1 MRREEGGDGI
11 ELGLHRR
18 GAGAAGGN
26 AAGDAG
32 LERDLGVKIVFEDV
46 GIGLIGLERQLLKDG
61 VVRDAV
67 RHQLAGN
74 FVRAAEGDALFR
86 QIIGQIRGVDEAL
99 LGGQQHVFGFS
110 LHGREHRGHDL
121 QAELRRVDAVEHG
134 LLILLHVLVVGE
146 GQALERG
153 EQGDEIAMTTTL
165 LDALGCSYD
174 VGQTVT
180 LKVAANDYDPL
191 AGSGA
196 VMEKAYTLCG
206 VLPAYDVYW
215 NLNGNLTVSGIVTE
229 PLALDGQKFQT
240 FYYLNAAAPVT
251 ASTDP
256 ALVANEYAYPQEDTV
271 SFSLRFLLVAAIL
284 VSFFA
289 VAQYF
294 LIVLHKR
301 VHTINTFLT
310 LGAKNRDLR
319 LMCLWEAL
327 FAGIAAVAAGFAL
340 GCGAAAIGLGLQKH
354 LSFLVIPA
362 ASLAPLAVL
371 FLLSVL
377 LGALLP
383 AVLVRPQTTKPK
395 EKPAKKFRL
404 AQLPLAP
411 QIGVGCAVLLIAVS
425 CLYVGWRVMLPYDL
439 DAPYAC
445 MSIKM
450 NGTSGMPFSLKDDL
464 AALPGVE
471 EVSAAIDL
479 TDIYT
484 VTSDKIQSSQ
494 MLADIWVK
502 DNGDIPSLIMQN
514 ASKGTLNTTVCALPD
529 DELRRIAADAG
540 VSDEEIETLL
550 AGDSVLTLWRDCYYA
565 PAADEYYQGFQPDGS
580 TLVEPVFAAGDKLS
594 IQYRRYTGQDE
605 AGNEV
610 YRTYTAQ
617 LPIAGVVKSASNYTL
632 LTTDRLLFSGTIFV
646 STALYH
652 KMFESAGSFFM
663 EKEGYSSLN
672 VKLSADSNF
681 SLRRSIS
688 SVATRRN
695 GILRA
700 DNYDL
705 ISQSYTEGTQSAFLV
720 GILAVFGVLLG
731 CALLVV
737 LNLSAYEIQQ
747 QRLSLLLTL
756 GVSPKKLV
764 LSYAK
769 LLLPVIVGTTLLVN
783 IVVYAAVSRIVPIQS
798 ILDLIRI
805 HTSGRVFEFHKPVGS
820 QIMVSILLM
829 VFWLSAALL
838 PIFSFIRKKA
848 SKGDIL

>member
-1 MRREEGGDGI
+1 MKGKENPALILAFHGM
-11 ELGLHRR
+11 LGR
-18 GAGAAGGN
+18 
-26 AAGDAG
+26 
-32 LERDLGVKIVFEDV
+32 KK
-46 GIGLIGLERQLLKDG
+46 QT
-61 VVRDAV
+61 
-67 RHQLAGN
+67 
-74 FVRAAEGDALFR
+74 
-86 QIIGQIRGVDEAL
+86 
-99 LGGQQHVFGFS
+99 S
-110 LHGREHRGHDL
+110 L
-121 QAELRRVDAVEHG
+121 
-134 LLILLHVLVVGE
+134 LLILLTMVFSFLTAATIYSGSSA
-146 GQALERG
+146 QALQDTRCELYG
-153 EQGDEIAMTTTL
+153 EWQYLRLSDTDTDAAQVRDNLPASAKASTAIQNGIVLGADNGLAGGIGTVDSAFAQLGRIVPISGNFPAQPDEIAMTTTL

-174 VGQTVT
+174 LGQTVT

-215 NLNGNLTVSGIVTE
+215 NLNGNLTVSSIVTE

-271 SFSLRFLLVAAIL
+271 SSSLRFLLVAAIL

-327 FAGIAAVAAGFAL
+327 FAGLAAVAAGFAL
-340 GCGAAAIGLGLQKH
+340 GCGAAAVGLGLQKH
-354 LSFLVIPA
+354 LSFLVVPA
-362 ASLAPLAVL
+362 ASLVPLAVL

-383 AVLVRPQTTKPK
+383 AVLVRPQITKPK
-395 EKPAKKFRL
+395 EKPAKKFHL

-411 QIGVGCAVLLIAVS
+411 QVGVGCAVLLIAVS
-425 CLYVGWRVMLPYDL
+425 CLYVGWRVMLPYNL

-445 MSIKM
+445 LSIKM
-450 NGTSGMPFSLKDDL
+450 NGTSGMPFSLKEDL

-471 EVSAAIDL
+471 DVSAAINL
-479 TDIYT
+479 TDIYSI
-484 VTSDKIQSSQ
+484 TSDKIRSSQ
-494 MLADIWVK
+494 MLSEIRVK
-502 DNGDIPSLIMQN
+502 DNGFYTGVPNLMHN
-514 ASKGTLNTTVCALPD
+514 ASNGTLNTFVCALPD
-529 DELRRIAADAG
+529 DELEHIAEDAG
-540 VSDEEIETLL
+540 VPENSMDALL
-550 AGDSVLTLWRDCYYA
+550 AGDSVLLRWGDCYYD

-580 TLVEPVFAAGDKLS
+580 TPVEPVFSAGDKLS
-594 IQYRRYTGQDE
+594 IQYQRYTGLDE
-605 AGNEV
+605 AGNDV
-610 YRTYTAQ
+610 YQTYAAE
-617 LPIAGVVKSASNYTL
+617 LPIAGIVKSTADYTL
-632 LTTDRLLFSGTIFV
+632 LTTDRIFYNGTVFV

-652 KMFESAGSFFM
+652 KMFEGAGSYHM

-672 VKLSADSNF
+672 VKLAAGNNF
-681 SLRRSIS
+681 SLRRSIAS
-688 SVATRRN
+688 IATRRN
-695 GILRA
+695 GILSA

-705 ISQSYTEGTQSAFLV
+705 LSQSYTEGTQSAFLV
-720 GILAVFGVLLG
+720 GILAVLGVLLG

-737 LNLSAYEIQQ
+737 LNLSAYEVQQ

-764 LSYAK
+764 CFYAK
-769 LLLPVIVGTTLLVN
+769 RVIPVIVGTTLIVN
-783 IVVYAAVSRIVPIQS
+783 ILVSVAVSHIVPIQS

-805 HTSGRVFEFHKPVGS
+805 HTDGRVFEFHRPVGS
-820 QIMVSILLM
+820 QILVSILLM
-829 VFWLSAALL
+829 GFWLGAALL
-838 PIFSFIRKKA
+838 PVFSFIRKKA

>member
-1 MRREEGGDGI
+1 MKVKENPSLILAFHGM
-11 ELGLHRR
+11 LGR
-18 GAGAAGGN
+18 
-26 AAGDAG
+26 
-32 LERDLGVKIVFEDV
+32 KK
-46 GIGLIGLERQLLKDG
+46 QT
-61 VVRDAV
+61 
-67 RHQLAGN
+67 
-74 FVRAAEGDALFR
+74 
-86 QIIGQIRGVDEAL
+86 
-99 LGGQQHVFGFS
+99 S
-110 LHGREHRGHDL
+110 L
-121 QAELRRVDAVEHG
+121 
-134 LLILLHVLVVGE
+134 LLILLTMVFSFLTAATIYSNSSA
-146 GQALERG
+146 QALQDTRCELYG
-153 EQGDEIAMTTTL
+153 EWQYLRLSDTDTDAAQVRENLPASAKASTTIQNGIVLGADDGVAGGIGTVDDTFAQLGRIVPISGNFPTQSDEIAMTTTL

-191 AGSGA
+191 TGSGA

-215 NLNGNLTVSGIVTE
+215 NPNGNLTVSGIVAE

-383 AVLVRPQTTKPK
+383 AVLVRPQTAKPK

-445 MSIKM
+445 LSIKM
-450 NGTSGMPFSLKDDL
+450 NGRTSGMPFSLKGDL

-479 TDIYT
+479 TDTYT

-502 DNGDIPSLIMQN
+502 DNGDIPSVLMHN

-550 AGDSVLTLWRDCYYA
+550 AGDSVLPLWRDCYYD

-594 IQYRRYTGQDE
+594 IQHQRYTGQDE
-605 AGNEV
+605 AGNDV

-617 LPIAGVVKSASNYTL
+617 LPIAGVVKSANNYTL
-632 LTTDRLLFSGTIFV
+632 LTTDRLIFSGTIFV

-672 VKLSADSNF
+672 VKLSAGSNF

-688 SVATRRN
+688 SIATRRN

-720 GILAVFGVLLG
+720 GILAVFGILLG

-737 LNLSAYEIQQ
+737 LNLSAYEVQQ

>member
-1 MRREEGGDGI
+1 MKVKENPSLILAFHGM
-11 ELGLHRR
+11 LGR
-18 GAGAAGGN
+18 
-26 AAGDAG
+26 
-32 LERDLGVKIVFEDV
+32 KK
-46 GIGLIGLERQLLKDG
+46 QT
-61 VVRDAV
+61 
-67 RHQLAGN
+67 
-74 FVRAAEGDALFR
+74 
-86 QIIGQIRGVDEAL
+86 
-99 LGGQQHVFGFS
+99 S
-110 LHGREHRGHDL
+110 L
-121 QAELRRVDAVEHG
+121 
-134 LLILLHVLVVGE
+134 LLILLTMVFSFLTAATIYSGSSA
-146 GQALERG
+146 QALQDTRCELYG
-153 EQGDEIAMTTTL
+153 EWQYLRLSDTDTDAAQVRENLPASAKVSTAIQDGIVLGADNGLAGGIGTVDSAFAQLGRIVPISGNFPAQPDEIAMTTTL

-174 VGQTVT
+174 LGQTIT
-180 LKVAANDYDPL
+180 LKVADNDYDPL
-191 AGSGA
+191 SGSGKI
-196 VMEKAYTLCG
+196 VEQTYTLCG

-215 NLNGNLTVSGIVTE
+215 NLGSNLTVSAVVAE
-229 PLALDGQKFQT
+229 PLALAGQKFQT
-240 FYYLNAAAPVT
+240 FYDLNADTVGT
-251 ASTDP
+251 ASDDP
-256 ALVANEYAYPQEDTV
+256 DFIANEYAYPQEDTV
-271 SFSLRFLLVAAIL
+271 SSSLTFLLMIAIL

-294 LIVLHKR
+294 VIVLHKR
-301 VHTINTFLT
+301 VQTLHTFQI
-310 LGAKNRDLR
+310 LGARKQDLHR
-319 LMCLWEAL
+319 MCLWEAL
-327 FAGIAAVAAGFAL
+327 FAGLAAVFLGFAL
-340 GCGAAAIGLGLQKH
+340 GCGAAAIGLGLQKQ
-354 LSFLVIPA
+354 LSFFAVPF
-362 ASLAPLAVL
+362 ASLILLAVL
-371 FLLSVL
+371 FLVAVL
-377 LGALLP
+377 LGAFLP
-383 AVLVRPQTTKPK
+383 AVLTRPKAAQKK
-395 EKPAKKFRL
+395 ESKAKKFRL

-411 QIGVGCAVLLIAVS
+411 QVGVGCAVLLIAVS

-445 MSIKM
+445 LSIKM
-450 NGTSGMPFSLKDDL
+450 NGTSGMPFSLKEDL

-479 TDIYT
+479 TDTYT
-484 VTSDKIQSSQ
+484 VTSDKIQSSH

-502 DNGDIPSLIMQN
+502 DNGFFTDIPSLLRN
-514 ASKGTLNTTVCALPD
+514 AEKGTLNTTVCALPE

-550 AGDSVLTLWRDCYYA
+550 SGDSVLTLWGDCYYD
-565 PAADEYYQGFQPDGS
+565 PAADEYYQNTQTEGS
-580 TLVEPVFAAGDKLS
+580 IPVEPVFAAGDKLS

-617 LPIAGVVKSASNYTL
+617 LPIVGVVKSANNYTL
-632 LTTDRLLFSGTIFV
+632 LTTDRLISSGTIFV

-652 KMFESAGSFFM
+652 KMFESAGSYFM

-672 VKLSADSNF
+672 VKLSAGSNF

-688 SVATRRN
+688 SIATRRN

-737 LNLSAYEIQQ
+737 LNLSAYEVQQ

-783 IVVYAAVSRIVPIQS
+783 IVVYAAVSCIVPIQS

-805 HTSGRVFEFHKPVGS
+805 HTNGRVYAFHKPVGS

>member
-1 MRREEGGDGI
+1 MKIKESPSIILAFHGMLGRKKQTGLLLLLLTLVFSFLTAAVIYSVSSAQVLQDTRCELYGAWQYLRLSDTAADAAQAQNTLPASAQVSAVIQNGIVLGADDGV
-11 ELGLHRR
+11 
-18 GAGAAGGN
+18 AGGIGTVDDTF
-26 AAGDAG
+26 AQLGRIVPISGD
-32 LERDLGVKIVFEDV
+32 FPT
-46 GIGLIGLERQLLKDG
+46 QP
-61 VVRDAV
+61 
-67 RHQLAGN
+67 
-74 FVRAAEGDALFR
+74 
-86 QIIGQIRGVDEAL
+86 
-99 LGGQQHVFGFS
+99 
-110 LHGREHRGHDL
+110 
-121 QAELRRVDAVEHG
+121 
-134 LLILLHVLVVGE
+134 
-146 GQALERG
+146 
-153 EQGDEIAMTTTL
+153 DEIAMTTTL

-215 NLNGNLTVSGIVTE
+215 NLNGNLTVSGIVAE
-229 PLALDGQKFQT
+229 PLAIDGQKFQT

-271 SFSLRFLLVAAIL
+271 SSSLRFLLVAAIL

-327 FAGIAAVAAGFAL
+327 FAGLAAVAAGFAL
-340 GCGAAAIGLGLQKH
+340 GCGAAAVGLGLQKH
-354 LSFLVIPA
+354 LSFLVVPA
-362 ASLAPLAVL
+362 ASLVPLAVL

-383 AVLVRPQTTKPK
+383 AVLDRPQITKPK

-425 CLYVGWRVMLPYDL
+425 CLYVGWRVMLPYNL

-445 MSIKM
+445 LSIKM
-450 NGTSGMPFSLKDDL
+450 NGTSGMPFSLKEDL

-479 TDIYT
+479 TDTYT

-502 DNGDIPSLIMQN
+502 DNGDIPSVLMHN

-550 AGDSVLTLWRDCYYA
+550 AGDSVLPLWRDCYYD

-617 LPIAGVVKSASNYTL
+617 LPIVGVVKSVNSYTL
-632 LTTDRLLFSGTIFV
+632 LTTDRLISSGTIFV

-652 KMFESAGSFFM
+652 KMFESAGSYFM

-672 VKLSADSNF
+672 VKLSAGSNF

-688 SVATRRN
+688 SIATRRN

-769 LLLPVIVGTTLLVN
+769 LLLPVIFGTTLLVN

>member
-1 MRREEGGDGI
+1 MKINESPSIILAFHGMLGRKKQTGLLLLLLALVFSFLTAAVIYSVSSAQALQDTRCELYGKWQYLRLSDTAADAAQAQNTLPASAQVSTVIQNGIVLGADDGV
-11 ELGLHRR
+11 
-18 GAGAAGGN
+18 AGGIGTVDDTF
-26 AAGDAG
+26 AQLGRIVPISGD
-32 LERDLGVKIVFEDV
+32 FPT
-46 GIGLIGLERQLLKDG
+46 QP
-61 VVRDAV
+61 
-67 RHQLAGN
+67 
-74 FVRAAEGDALFR
+74 
-86 QIIGQIRGVDEAL
+86 
-99 LGGQQHVFGFS
+99 
-110 LHGREHRGHDL
+110 
-121 QAELRRVDAVEHG
+121 
-134 LLILLHVLVVGE
+134 
-146 GQALERG
+146 
-153 EQGDEIAMTTTL
+153 DEIAMTTTL

-196 VMEKAYTLCG
+196 VIEKAYTLCG

-215 NLNGNLTVSGIVTE
+215 NLNGNLTVSGIVAE
-229 PLALDGQKFQT
+229 PLAIDGQKFQT

-256 ALVANEYAYPQEDTV
+256 ALVVNEYAYPQEDTV
-271 SFSLRFLLVAAIL
+271 SSSLRFLLVAAIL

-354 LSFLVIPA
+354 LSFLAVHA
-362 ASLAPLAVL
+362 VSLAPLAVL

-383 AVLVRPQTTKPK
+383 AVLVRPQTAKPK

-445 MSIKM
+445 LSIKM
-450 NGTSGMPFSLKDDL
+450 NGTSGMPFSLKEDL

-479 TDIYT
+479 TDTYT
-484 VTSDKIQSSQ
+484 ITSDRIQNSQ

-502 DNGDIPSLIMQN
+502 DNGEIPSYLMHN

-550 AGDSVLTLWRDCYYA
+550 AGDSVLTLWRDCYYD
-565 PAADEYYQGFQPDGS
+565 PAADEYYQGFQTDGK

-594 IQYRRYTGQDE
+594 IQYQRYTGQDE
-605 AGNEV
+605 AGNDV
-610 YRTYTAQ
+610 YQTYAAE
-617 LPIAGVVKSASNYTL
+617 LPIAGIVKSTADYTL
-632 LTTDRLLFSGTIFV
+632 LTTDRILYNGMVFV

-652 KMFESAGSFFM
+652 KMFEGAGSYHM

-672 VKLSADSNF
+672 VKLAADNNF
-681 SLRRSIS
+681 SLRRSIAS
-688 SVATRRN
+688 IATRRN
-695 GILRA
+695 GILSA

-705 ISQSYTEGTQSAFLV
+705 LSQSYTEGTQSAFLV
-720 GILAVFGVLLG
+720 GILAVLGVLLG

-737 LNLSAYEIQQ
+737 LNLSAYEVQQ

-764 LSYAK
+764 CSYAK
-769 LLLPVIVGTTLLVN
+769 LVIPVIVGTTLIVN
-783 IVVYAAVSRIVPIQS
+783 ILVSVAVSHIVPIQS

-805 HTSGRVFEFHKPVGS
+805 HTDGRVFEFHRPVGS
-820 QIMVSILLM
+820 QILVSILLM
-829 VFWLSAALL
+829 GFWLGAALL
-838 PIFSFIRKKA
+838 PVFSFIRKKA

>member
-1 MRREEGGDGI
+1 MKGKENPSLILAFHGM
-11 ELGLHRR
+11 LGR
-18 GAGAAGGN
+18 
-26 AAGDAG
+26 
-32 LERDLGVKIVFEDV
+32 KK
-46 GIGLIGLERQLLKDG
+46 QT
-61 VVRDAV
+61 
-67 RHQLAGN
+67 
-74 FVRAAEGDALFR
+74 
-86 QIIGQIRGVDEAL
+86 
-99 LGGQQHVFGFS
+99 S
-110 LHGREHRGHDL
+110 L
-121 QAELRRVDAVEHG
+121 
-134 LLILLHVLVVGE
+134 LLILLTMVFSFLTAATIYSGSSA
-146 GQALERG
+146 QALQDTRCELYG
-153 EQGDEIAMTTTL
+153 EWQYLRLSDTDTDAAQVRENLPASAKASTAIQDGIVLGADNGLAGGIGTVDSAFAQLGRIVPISGNFPAQPDEIAMTTTL

-174 VGQTVT
+174 LGQTIT
-180 LKVAANDYDPL
+180 LKVADNDYDPL
-191 AGSGA
+191 SGSGKI
-196 VMEKAYTLCG
+196 VEQTYTLCG

-215 NLNGNLTVSGIVTE
+215 NLGSNLTVSAVVVE
-229 PLALDGQKFQT
+229 PLALAGQKFQT
-240 FYYLNAAAPVT
+240 FYDLNADTVGT
-251 ASTDP
+251 ASDDP
-256 ALVANEYAYPQEDTV
+256 DFIANEYAYPQEDTV
-271 SFSLRFLLVAAIL
+271 SSSLTFLLMIAIL

-294 LIVLHKR
+294 VIVLHKR
-301 VHTINTFLT
+301 VQTLHTFQI
-310 LGAKNRDLR
+310 LGARKQDLHR
-319 LMCLWEAL
+319 MCLWEAL
-327 FAGIAAVAAGFAL
+327 FAGLAAVFLGFAL
-340 GCGAAAIGLGLQKH
+340 GCGAAAIGLGLQKQ
-354 LSFLVIPA
+354 LSFFAVPF
-362 ASLAPLAVL
+362 ASLILLAVL
-371 FLLSVL
+371 FLIAVL
-377 LGALLP
+377 LGAFLP
-383 AVLVRPQTTKPK
+383 AVLTRPKAAQKK
-395 EKPAKKFRL
+395 ESKAKKFRL

-411 QIGVGCAVLLIAVS
+411 QVGVGCAVLLIAVS

-445 MSIKM
+445 LSIKM
-450 NGTSGMPFSLKDDL
+450 NGTSGMPFSLKGDL

-471 EVSAAIDL
+471 DVSAAINL
-479 TDIYT
+479 TDTYSI
-484 VTSDKIQSSQ
+484 TSDKIRSSQ
-494 MLADIWVK
+494 MLSEIRVK
-502 DNGDIPSLIMQN
+502 DNGFYTGVPNLMHN
-514 ASKGTLNTTVCALPD
+514 ASNGTLNTTVCALPE

-550 AGDSVLTLWRDCYYA
+550 AGDSVLTLWGDCYYD
-565 PAADEYYQGFQPDGS
+565 PAADAYYQKNTQTEGS
-580 TLVEPVFAAGDKLS
+580 IPVEPVFAAGDKLS

-617 LPIAGVVKSASNYTL
+617 LPIVGVVKSANSYTL
-632 LTTDRLLFSGTIFV
+632 LTTDRLISSGTIFV

-652 KMFESAGSFFM
+652 KMFESAGSYFM

-672 VKLSADSNF
+672 VKLSAGSNF

-688 SVATRRN
+688 SIATRKN

-737 LNLSAYEIQQ
+737 LNLSAYEVQQ

-783 IVVYAAVSRIVPIQS
+783 IVVYAAVSHIVPIQS

-805 HTSGRVFEFHKPVGS
+805 HTDGRVFEFHRPVGS
-820 QIMVSILLM
+820 QILVSILLM
-829 VFWLSAALL
+829 GFWLGAALL
-838 PIFSFIRKKA
+838 PVFSFIRKKA

>member
-1 MRREEGGDGI
+1 MKIKESPSIILAFHGMLGRKKQTGLLLLLLTLVFSFLTAAVIYSVSSAQVLQDTRCELYGAWQYLRLSDTAADAAQVRENLPASAKASTTIQDGI
-11 ELGLHRR
+11 VLGADNGL
-18 GAGAAGGN
+18 AGGIGTVDDTF
-26 AAGDAG
+26 AQLGRIVPISGD
-32 LERDLGVKIVFEDV
+32 FPT
-46 GIGLIGLERQLLKDG
+46 QP
-61 VVRDAV
+61 
-67 RHQLAGN
+67 
-74 FVRAAEGDALFR
+74 
-86 QIIGQIRGVDEAL
+86 
-99 LGGQQHVFGFS
+99 
-110 LHGREHRGHDL
+110 
-121 QAELRRVDAVEHG
+121 
-134 LLILLHVLVVGE
+134 
-146 GQALERG
+146 
-153 EQGDEIAMTTTL
+153 DEIAMTTTL

-229 PLALDGQKFQT
+229 PLVLDGQKFQT

-383 AVLVRPQTTKPK
+383 AVLVRPQTVRPK
-395 EKPAKKFRL
+395 ENPAKKFRL

-445 MSIKM
+445 LSIKM
-450 NGTSGMPFSLKDDL
+450 NGTAGMPFSLKDDL

-502 DNGDIPSLIMQN
+502 DNGDIPSFLMQN

-550 AGDSVLTLWRDCYYA
+550 AGDSVLTLWRDCYYD

-580 TLVEPVFAAGDKLS
+580 TWVEPVFAAGDKLS

-617 LPIAGVVKSASNYTL
+617 LPIAGVVKSANNYTL
-632 LTTDRLLFSGTIFV
+632 LTTDRILFSGTIFV

-652 KMFESAGSFFM
+652 KMFESAGSYHM

-688 SVATRRN
+688 SIATRRN

>member
-1 MRREEGGDGI
+1 MKVKENPSLILAFHGMLGRKKQTSLLLTLLTMVFSFLTAATIYSNSSAQALQDTRCELYGEWQYLRLSDTDTDAAQVRENLPASAKASTTIQNGIVLGADDGV
-11 ELGLHRR
+11 
-18 GAGAAGGN
+18 AGGIGTVDDTF
-26 AAGDAG
+26 AQLGRIVPISGD
-32 LERDLGVKIVFEDV
+32 FPT
-46 GIGLIGLERQLLKDG
+46 QP
-61 VVRDAV
+61 
-67 RHQLAGN
+67 
-74 FVRAAEGDALFR
+74 
-86 QIIGQIRGVDEAL
+86 
-99 LGGQQHVFGFS
+99 
-110 LHGREHRGHDL
+110 
-121 QAELRRVDAVEHG
+121 
-134 LLILLHVLVVGE
+134 
-146 GQALERG
+146 
-153 EQGDEIAMTTTL
+153 DEIAMTTTL

-196 VMEKAYTLCG
+196 VMEKSFTLCG

-215 NLNGNLTVSGIVTE
+215 NLNGNLTVSSIVTE

-271 SFSLRFLLVAAIL
+271 SSSLRFLLVAAIL

-289 VAQYF
+289 VTQYF

-340 GCGAAAIGLGLQKH
+340 GCGAAAVGLGLQKH
-354 LSFLVIPA
+354 LSFLMIPA
-362 ASLAPLAVL
+362 ASLVSLAVL

-383 AVLVRPQTTKPK
+383 AVLVRPQTAKPK

-445 MSIKM
+445 LSIKM
-450 NGTSGMPFSLKDDL
+450 NGRTSGMPFSLKGDL

-479 TDIYT
+479 TDTYT

-502 DNGDIPSLIMQN
+502 DNGNIPGVLMHN

-550 AGDSVLTLWRDCYYA
+550 AGDSVLTLWRDCYYD
-565 PAADEYYQGFQPDGS
+565 PAADKYYQGFQPDGS

-594 IQYRRYTGQDE
+594 IQHQCYTGQDE
-605 AGNEV
+605 AGNDV

-617 LPIAGVVKSASNYTL
+617 LPIAGVVKSARNYTL
-632 LTTDRLLFSGTIFV
+632 LTTDRLIFSGTIFV

-652 KMFESAGSFFM
+652 KMFESAGSYHM

-688 SVATRRN
+688 SIATRRN
-695 GILRA
+695 GILSA

-769 LLLPVIVGTTLLVN
+769 LLLPVIFGTTLLVN

-820 QIMVSILLM
+820 QILVSILLM

>member
-1 MRREEGGDGI
+1 MKGKENPSLILAFHGM
-11 ELGLHRR
+11 LGR
-18 GAGAAGGN
+18 
-26 AAGDAG
+26 
-32 LERDLGVKIVFEDV
+32 KK
-46 GIGLIGLERQLLKDG
+46 QT
-61 VVRDAV
+61 
-67 RHQLAGN
+67 
-74 FVRAAEGDALFR
+74 
-86 QIIGQIRGVDEAL
+86 
-99 LGGQQHVFGFS
+99 S
-110 LHGREHRGHDL
+110 L
-121 QAELRRVDAVEHG
+121 
-134 LLILLHVLVVGE
+134 LLILLTMVFSFLTAATIYSGSSA
-146 GQALERG
+146 QALQDTRCELYG
-153 EQGDEIAMTTTL
+153 EWQYLRLSDTDTDAAQVRENLPASAKASTAIQDGIVLGADNGLAGGIGTVDSAFAQLGRIVPISGNFPAQPDEIAMTTTL

-174 VGQTVT
+174 LGQTIT
-180 LKVAANDYDPL
+180 LKVADNDYDPL
-191 AGSGA
+191 SGSGKI
-196 VMEKAYTLCG
+196 VEQTYTLCG

-215 NLNGNLTVSGIVTE
+215 NLGSNLTVSAVVVE
-229 PLALDGQKFQT
+229 PLALAGQKFQT
-240 FYYLNAAAPVT
+240 FYDLNADTVGT
-251 ASTDP
+251 ASDDP
-256 ALVANEYAYPQEDTV
+256 DFIANEYAYPQEDTV
-271 SFSLRFLLVAAIL
+271 SSSLTFLLMIAIL

-294 LIVLHKR
+294 VIVLHKR
-301 VHTINTFLT
+301 VQTLHTFQI
-310 LGAKNRDLR
+310 LGARKQDLHR
-319 LMCLWEAL
+319 MCLWEAL
-327 FAGIAAVAAGFAL
+327 FAGLAAVFLGFAL
-340 GCGAAAIGLGLQKH
+340 GCGAAAIGLGLQKQ
-354 LSFLVIPA
+354 LSFFAVPF
-362 ASLAPLAVL
+362 ASLILLAVL
-371 FLLSVL
+371 FLVAVL
-377 LGALLP
+377 LGAFLP
-383 AVLVRPQTTKPK
+383 AVLTRPKAAQKK
-395 EKPAKKFRL
+395 ESKAKKFRL

-411 QIGVGCAVLLIAVS
+411 QVGVGCAVLLIAVS

-445 MSIKM
+445 LSIKM
-450 NGTSGMPFSLKDDL
+450 NGTSGMPFSLKEDL

-479 TDIYT
+479 TDTYT

-502 DNGDIPSLIMQN
+502 DNGKIPGVLMHN

-550 AGDSVLTLWRDCYYA
+550 SGDSVLTLWGDCYYD
-565 PAADEYYQGFQPDGS
+565 PAADEYYQNTQTEGS
-580 TLVEPVFAAGDKLS
+580 IPVEPVFAAGDKLS

-617 LPIAGVVKSASNYTL
+617 LPIVGVVKSANNYTL
-632 LTTDRLLFSGTIFV
+632 LTTDRLISSGTIFV

-652 KMFESAGSFFM
+652 KMFESAGSYFM

-672 VKLSADSNF
+672 VKLSAGSNF

-688 SVATRRN
+688 SIATRRN

-769 LLLPVIVGTTLLVN
+769 LLLPVIFGTTLLVN

>member
-1 MRREEGGDGI
+1 MKIKESPSIILAFHGMLGRKKQTSLLLLLLTLVFSFLTAAVIYSVSSAQVLQDTRCELYGEWQYLRLSDTAADAAQAQNALPASAQVSTVIQNGI
-11 ELGLHRR
+11 VLG
-18 GAGAAGGN
+18 ADDSVAGGIGT
-26 AAGDAG
+26 ADDTFAQLGRIVPISGD
-32 LERDLGVKIVFEDV
+32 FPT
-46 GIGLIGLERQLLKDG
+46 Q
-61 VVRDAV
+61 
-67 RHQLAGN
+67 
-74 FVRAAEGDALFR
+74 
-86 QIIGQIRGVDEAL
+86 
-99 LGGQQHVFGFS
+99 S
-110 LHGREHRGHDL
+110 
-121 QAELRRVDAVEHG
+121 
-134 LLILLHVLVVGE
+134 
-146 GQALERG
+146 
-153 EQGDEIAMTTTL
+153 DEIAMTTTL

-271 SFSLRFLLVAAIL
+271 SSSLRFLLVAAIL

-327 FAGIAAVAAGFAL
+327 FAGIAAVATGFAL

-383 AVLVRPQTTKPK
+383 AVLVRPQTAKPK

-445 MSIKM
+445 LSIKM
-450 NGTSGMPFSLKDDL
+450 NGTSGMPFSLKEDL

-479 TDIYT
+479 TDTYT
-484 VTSDKIQSSQ
+484 VTSDKIRSSQ

-514 ASKGTLNTTVCALPD
+514 ASKGTLNTMVCALPD

-550 AGDSVLTLWRDCYYA
+550 AGDSVLTLWRDCYYD

-632 LTTDRLLFSGTIFV
+632 LTTDRIIFSGTIFV

-652 KMFESAGSFFM
+652 KMFESAGSYFM

-672 VKLSADSNF
+672 VKLSAGSNF

-688 SVATRRN
+688 SIATRRN

-829 VFWLSAALL
+829 VFWPSAALL

>member
-1 MRREEGGDGI
+1 MKIKESPSIILAFHGMLGRKKQTSLLLLLLTLVFSFLTAAVIYSVSSAQVLQDTRCELYGEWQYLRLSDTAADAAQAQNTLPASAQVSTVIQNGIVLGADDGV
-11 ELGLHRR
+11 
-18 GAGAAGGN
+18 AGGIGT
-26 AAGDAG
+26 ADDTFAQLGRIVPISGD
-32 LERDLGVKIVFEDV
+32 FPT
-46 GIGLIGLERQLLKDG
+46 Q
-61 VVRDAV
+61 
-67 RHQLAGN
+67 
-74 FVRAAEGDALFR
+74 
-86 QIIGQIRGVDEAL
+86 
-99 LGGQQHVFGFS
+99 S
-110 LHGREHRGHDL
+110 
-121 QAELRRVDAVEHG
+121 
-134 LLILLHVLVVGE
+134 
-146 GQALERG
+146 
-153 EQGDEIAMTTTL
+153 DEIAMTTTL

-191 AGSGA
+191 AGSGT

-215 NLNGNLTVSGIVTE
+215 NLNGNLTVSSIVTE

-240 FYYLNAAAPVT
+240 FYYLNTTAPVT

-271 SFSLRFLLVAAIL
+271 SSSLRFLLAAAIL

-354 LSFLVIPA
+354 LSFFAVPV
-362 ASLAPLAVL
+362 ASLVPLAVL

-383 AVLVRPQTTKPK
+383 AVLVRPQTAKPK

-445 MSIKM
+445 LSIKM
-450 NGTSGMPFSLKDDL
+450 NGRTSGMPFSLKEDL

-479 TDIYT
+479 TDTYT

-502 DNGDIPSLIMQN
+502 NNGDISSLLMHN
-514 ASKGTLNTTVCALPD
+514 ASKGTLNTFVCALPD

-550 AGDSVLTLWRDCYYA
+550 AGDSVLTLWRDYYYD

-594 IQYRRYTGQDE
+594 IQYQRYTGQDE
-605 AGNEV
+605 AGNDV

-617 LPIAGVVKSASNYTL
+617 LPIAGVVKSARNYTL
-632 LTTDRLLFSGTIFV
+632 LTTDRTIFSGTIFV

-652 KMFESAGSFFM
+652 KMFESAGSYHM

-672 VKLSADSNF
+672 VKLSAGSNF

-688 SVATRRN
+688 SIATRRN

-737 LNLSAYEIQQ
+737 LNLSAYEVQQ

>member
-1 MRREEGGDGI
+1 MKIKESPSIILAFHGMLGRKKQTGLLLLLLTLVFSFLTAAVIYSVSSAQILQDTRCELYGEWQYLRLSDTAADAAQAQNTLPASAQVSTVIQNGIVLGADDGV
-11 ELGLHRR
+11 
-18 GAGAAGGN
+18 AGGIGT
-26 AAGDAG
+26 ADDTFAQLGRIVPISGDFPMQPG
-32 LERDLGVKIVFEDV
+32 
-46 GIGLIGLERQLLKDG
+46 
-61 VVRDAV
+61 
-67 RHQLAGN
+67 
-74 FVRAAEGDALFR
+74 
-86 QIIGQIRGVDEAL
+86 
-99 LGGQQHVFGFS
+99 
-110 LHGREHRGHDL
+110 
-121 QAELRRVDAVEHG
+121 
-134 LLILLHVLVVGE
+134 
-146 GQALERG
+146 
-153 EQGDEIAMTTTL
+153 EIAMTTTL

-180 LKVAANDYDPL
+180 LKVAANNYDPL

-229 PLALDGQKFQT
+229 PLALEGQKLQT

-327 FAGIAAVAAGFAL
+327 FAGLAAVAAGFAL

-354 LSFLVIPA
+354 LSFLEIPA
-362 ASLAPLAVL
+362 ASLVPLAVL

-383 AVLVRPQTTKPK
+383 AVLICPQTAKPK
-395 EKPAKKFRL
+395 EKSAKKFRL

-445 MSIKM
+445 LSIKM
-450 NGTSGMPFSLKDDL
+450 NGTSGMPFSLKEDL

-479 TDIYT
+479 TDTYI

-502 DNGDIPSLIMQN
+502 DNGKIPSVLMHN

-550 AGDSVLTLWRDCYYA
+550 SGDSVLTLWRDCYYD

-594 IQYRRYTGQDE
+594 IQHQRYTGQDE
-605 AGNEV
+605 AGNDV

-617 LPIAGVVKSASNYTL
+617 LPIAGVVKSANSYTL
-632 LTTDRLLFSGTIFV
+632 LTTDRLIFSGTIFV

-652 KMFESAGSFFM
+652 KMFESAGSYHM

-672 VKLSADSNF
+672 VKLSAGSNF

-688 SVATRRN
+688 SIATRRN
-695 GILRA
+695 GILSA

-737 LNLSAYEIQQ
+737 LNLSAYEVQQ

>member
-1 MRREEGGDGI
+1 MKVKENPSLILAFHGM
-11 ELGLHRR
+11 LGR
-18 GAGAAGGN
+18 
-26 AAGDAG
+26 
-32 LERDLGVKIVFEDV
+32 KK
-46 GIGLIGLERQLLKDG
+46 QT
-61 VVRDAV
+61 
-67 RHQLAGN
+67 
-74 FVRAAEGDALFR
+74 
-86 QIIGQIRGVDEAL
+86 
-99 LGGQQHVFGFS
+99 S
-110 LHGREHRGHDL
+110 L
-121 QAELRRVDAVEHG
+121 
-134 LLILLHVLVVGE
+134 LLILLTMVFSFLTAATIYSGSSA
-146 GQALERG
+146 QALQDTRCELYG
-153 EQGDEIAMTTTL
+153 EWQYLRLSDTDTDAAQVRDNLPASAKASTAIQDGIVLGADNGLAGGIGTADDTFAQLGRIVPISGDFPTQSDEIAMTTTL

-215 NLNGNLTVSGIVTE
+215 NLNGNLTVSSIVTE

-271 SFSLRFLLVAAIL
+271 SSSLRFLLVAAIL

-327 FAGIAAVAAGFAL
+327 FAGLAAVAAGFAL
-340 GCGAAAIGLGLQKH
+340 GCGAAAVGLGLQKH
-354 LSFLVIPA
+354 LSFLVVPA
-362 ASLAPLAVL
+362 ASLVPLAVL

-383 AVLVRPQTTKPK
+383 AVLVRPQITKPK
-395 EKPAKKFRL
+395 EKPAKKFHL

-445 MSIKM
+445 LSIKM
-450 NGTSGMPFSLKDDL
+450 NGTSGMPFSLKGDL

-471 EVSAAIDL
+471 DVSAAINL
-479 TDIYT
+479 TDTYSI
-484 VTSDKIQSSQ
+484 TSDKIRSSQ
-494 MLADIWVK
+494 MLSEIRVK
-502 DNGDIPSLIMQN
+502 DNGFYTGVPNLMHN
-514 ASKGTLNTTVCALPD
+514 ASNGTLNTFVCALPD
-529 DELRRIAADAG
+529 DELERIAEDADVPENSMEA
-540 VSDEEIETLL
+540 LL
-550 AGDSVLTLWRDCYYA
+550 SGDSVLIRWGDCYYD

-580 TLVEPVFAAGDKLS
+580 TPVEPVFSAGDKMS
-594 IQYRRYTGQDE
+594 IQYQRYTGQDE
-605 AGNEV
+605 AGKDV
-610 YRTYTAQ
+610 YQTYAAE
-617 LPIAGVVKSASNYTL
+617 LPIAGIVKSTADYTL
-632 LTTDRLLFSGTIFV
+632 LTTDRIFYDGMVFV

-652 KMFESAGSFFM
+652 KMFEGAGSYHM

-672 VKLSADSNF
+672 VKLAADNNF
-681 SLRRSIS
+681 SLRRSIAS
-688 SVATRRN
+688 IATRRN
-695 GILRA
+695 GILSA

-705 ISQSYTEGTQSAFLV
+705 LSQSYTEGTQSAFLV
-720 GILAVFGVLLG
+720 GILAVLGVLLG

-737 LNLSAYEIQQ
+737 LNLSAYEVQQ

-764 LSYAK
+764 CSYAK
-769 LLLPVIVGTTLLVN
+769 RVIPVIVGTTLIVN
-783 IVVYAAVSRIVPIQS
+783 ILVSVAVSHIVPIQS

-805 HTSGRVFEFHKPVGS
+805 HTDGRVFEFHRPVGS
-820 QIMVSILLM
+820 QILVSILLM
-829 VFWLSAALL
+829 GFWLGAALL
-838 PIFSFIRKKA
+838 PVFSFIRKKA

>member
-1 MRREEGGDGI
+1 MKIKESPSIILAFHGMLGRKKQTSLLLLLLTLVFSFLTAAVIYSVSSAQVLQDTRCELYGEWQYLRLSDTAADAAQVQGALPASAQVSTVIQNGIVLGADDGV
-11 ELGLHRR
+11 
-18 GAGAAGGN
+18 AGGIGT
-26 AAGDAG
+26 ADDTFAQLGRIVPISGD
-32 LERDLGVKIVFEDV
+32 FPT
-46 GIGLIGLERQLLKDG
+46 Q
-61 VVRDAV
+61 
-67 RHQLAGN
+67 
-74 FVRAAEGDALFR
+74 
-86 QIIGQIRGVDEAL
+86 
-99 LGGQQHVFGFS
+99 S
-110 LHGREHRGHDL
+110 
-121 QAELRRVDAVEHG
+121 
-134 LLILLHVLVVGE
+134 
-146 GQALERG
+146 
-153 EQGDEIAMTTTL
+153 DEIAMTTTL

-215 NLNGNLTVSGIVTE
+215 NLNGNLTVSSIVTE

-271 SFSLRFLLVAAIL
+271 SSSLRFLLVAAIL

-327 FAGIAAVAAGFAL
+327 FAGLAAVAAGFAL
-340 GCGAAAIGLGLQKH
+340 GCGAAAVGLGLQKH
-354 LSFLVIPA
+354 LSFLVVPA
-362 ASLAPLAVL
+362 ASLVPLAVL

-383 AVLVRPQTTKPK
+383 AVLVRPQITKPK
-395 EKPAKKFRL
+395 EKPAKKFHL

-425 CLYVGWRVMLPYDL
+425 CLYVGWRVMLPYNL

-445 MSIKM
+445 LSIKM
-450 NGTSGMPFSLKDDL
+450 NGTSGMPFSLKEDL

-479 TDIYT
+479 TDTYT

-502 DNGDIPSLIMQN
+502 DNGKIPGVLMHN

-550 AGDSVLTLWRDCYYA
+550 AGDSVLTLWRDCYYD
-565 PAADEYYQGFQPDGS
+565 PAADEYYQGVQPDGS

-594 IQYRRYTGQDE
+594 IQHQCYTGQDE
-605 AGNEV
+605 AGNDV

-632 LTTDRLLFSGTIFV
+632 LTTDRLIFSGTIFV

-652 KMFESAGSFFM
+652 KMFESAGSYHM

-672 VKLSADSNF
+672 VKLAADNNF
-681 SLRRSIS
+681 SLRRSIAS
-688 SVATRRN
+688 IATRRN
-695 GILRA
+695 GILSA

-737 LNLSAYEIQQ
+737 LNLSAYEVQQ

-764 LSYAK
+764 CSYAK
-769 LLLPVIVGTTLLVN
+769 RVIPVIVGTTLIVN
-783 IVVYAAVSRIVPIQS
+783 ILVSVAVSHIVPIQS

-805 HTSGRVFEFHKPVGS
+805 PTEGRVFEFHRPVGS
-820 QIMVSILLM
+820 QILVSILLM
-829 VFWLSAALL
+829 GFWLGAALL
-838 PIFSFIRKKA
+838 PVFSFIRKKA

>member
-1 MRREEGGDGI
+1 MKIKESPSIILAFHGMLGRKKQTGLLLLLLTLVFSFLTAAVIYSVSSAQALQDTRCELYGKWQYLRLSDTAADAAQAQNTLPASAQVSTVIQDGI
-11 ELGLHRR
+11 VLGADD
-18 GAGAAGGN
+18 GVAGGIGT
-26 AAGDAG
+26 ADDTFAQLGRIVPISGD
-32 LERDLGVKIVFEDV
+32 FPT
-46 GIGLIGLERQLLKDG
+46 Q
-61 VVRDAV
+61 
-67 RHQLAGN
+67 
-74 FVRAAEGDALFR
+74 
-86 QIIGQIRGVDEAL
+86 
-99 LGGQQHVFGFS
+99 S
-110 LHGREHRGHDL
+110 
-121 QAELRRVDAVEHG
+121 
-134 LLILLHVLVVGE
+134 
-146 GQALERG
+146 
-153 EQGDEIAMTTTL
+153 DEIAMTTTL

-191 AGSGA
+191 AGSGT

-215 NLNGNLTVSGIVTE
+215 NLNGNLTVSGIVAE
-229 PLALDGQKFQT
+229 PLAIDGQKFQT

-271 SFSLRFLLVAAIL
+271 SSSLRFLLVAAIL

-327 FAGIAAVAAGFAL
+327 FAGLAAVAAGFAL
-340 GCGAAAIGLGLQKH
+340 GCGAAAVGLGLQKH
-354 LSFLVIPA
+354 LSFLVVPA
-362 ASLAPLAVL
+362 ASLVPLAVL

-383 AVLVRPQTTKPK
+383 AVLVRPQITKPK

-445 MSIKM
+445 LSIKM
-450 NGTSGMPFSLKDDL
+450 NGTSGMPFSLKEDL

-479 TDIYT
+479 TDTYT
-484 VTSDKIQSSQ
+484 VTSDKIQSSK

-502 DNGDIPSLIMQN
+502 DNGDIPSVLMHN

-550 AGDSVLTLWRDCYYA
+550 AGDSVLPLWRDCYYD

-594 IQYRRYTGQDE
+594 IQHQRYTGQDE
-605 AGNEV
+605 AGNDV

-617 LPIAGVVKSASNYTL
+617 LPIVGVVKSANSYTL
-632 LTTDRLLFSGTIFV
+632 LTTDRLISSGTIFV

-652 KMFESAGSFFM
+652 KMFESAGSYFM

-672 VKLSADSNF
+672 VKLSAGSNF

-688 SVATRRN
+688 SIATRRN

>member
-1 MRREEGGDGI
+1 MKVKENPSLILAFHGM
-11 ELGLHRR
+11 LGR
-18 GAGAAGGN
+18 
-26 AAGDAG
+26 
-32 LERDLGVKIVFEDV
+32 KK
-46 GIGLIGLERQLLKDG
+46 QT
-61 VVRDAV
+61 
-67 RHQLAGN
+67 
-74 FVRAAEGDALFR
+74 
-86 QIIGQIRGVDEAL
+86 
-99 LGGQQHVFGFS
+99 S
-110 LHGREHRGHDL
+110 L
-121 QAELRRVDAVEHG
+121 
-134 LLILLHVLVVGE
+134 LLILLTMVFSFLTAATIYSNSSA
-146 GQALERG
+146 QALQDTRCELYG
-153 EQGDEIAMTTTL
+153 EWQYLRLSDTDTDAAQVRENLPASAKASTTIQDGIVLGADNGLAGGIGTVDSTFAQLGRIVLISGNFPTQSDEIAMTTTL

-196 VMEKAYTLCG
+196 VIEKAYTLCG

-229 PLALDGQKFQT
+229 PLAIDGQKFQT

-327 FAGIAAVAAGFAL
+327 FAGLAAVAAGFAL

-362 ASLAPLAVL
+362 ASLVPLAVL

-383 AVLVRPQTTKPK
+383 AVLVRPQTAKPK

-445 MSIKM
+445 LSIKM
-450 NGTSGMPFSLKDDL
+450 NGTSGMPFSLKEDL

-550 AGDSVLTLWRDCYYA
+550 AGDSVLTLWRDCYYD

-617 LPIAGVVKSASNYTL
+617 LPIAGVVKSANNYTL
-632 LTTDRLLFSGTIFV
+632 LTTDRILFSGTIFV

-652 KMFESAGSFFM
+652 KMFESAGSYFM

-672 VKLSADSNF
+672 VQLSAGSNF

-688 SVATRRN
+688 SIATRRN
-695 GILRA
+695 GILRT

-720 GILAVFGVLLG
+720 GILAVFGILLG

-737 LNLSAYEIQQ
+737 LNLSAYEVQQ
-747 QRLSLLLTL
+747 QRLSLLLTM

>member
-1 MRREEGGDGI
+1 MKIKESPSIILAFHGMLGRKKQTSLLLLLLTLVFSFLTAAVIYSVSSAQVLQDTRCELYGEWQYLRLSDTAADAAQVQGALPASAQVSTVIQNGIVLGADDGV
-11 ELGLHRR
+11 
-18 GAGAAGGN
+18 AGGIGT
-26 AAGDAG
+26 ADDTFAQLGRIVPISGD
-32 LERDLGVKIVFEDV
+32 FPT
-46 GIGLIGLERQLLKDG
+46 Q
-61 VVRDAV
+61 
-67 RHQLAGN
+67 
-74 FVRAAEGDALFR
+74 
-86 QIIGQIRGVDEAL
+86 
-99 LGGQQHVFGFS
+99 S
-110 LHGREHRGHDL
+110 
-121 QAELRRVDAVEHG
+121 
-134 LLILLHVLVVGE
+134 
-146 GQALERG
+146 
-153 EQGDEIAMTTTL
+153 DEIAMTTTL

-215 NLNGNLTVSGIVTE
+215 NLNGNLTVSSIVTE

-271 SFSLRFLLVAAIL
+271 SSSLRFLLVAAIL

-327 FAGIAAVAAGFAL
+327 FAGLAAVAAGFAL
-340 GCGAAAIGLGLQKH
+340 GCGAAAVGLGLQKH
-354 LSFLVIPA
+354 LSFLVVPA
-362 ASLAPLAVL
+362 ASLVPLAVL

-383 AVLVRPQTTKPK
+383 AVLVRPQITIPK
-395 EKPAKKFRL
+395 EKPAKKFHL

-425 CLYVGWRVMLPYDL
+425 CLYVGWRVMLPYNL

-445 MSIKM
+445 LSIKM
-450 NGTSGMPFSLKDDL
+450 NGTSGMPFSLKEDL

-479 TDIYT
+479 TDTYT

-550 AGDSVLTLWRDCYYA
+550 AGDSVLTLWRDCYYD

-594 IQYRRYTGQDE
+594 IQHQRYTGQDE
-605 AGNEV
+605 AGNDV

-617 LPIAGVVKSASNYTL
+617 LPIAGVVKSANNYTL
-632 LTTDRLLFSGTIFV
+632 LTTDRLIFSGTIFV

-652 KMFESAGSFFM
+652 KMFESAGSYFM

-672 VKLSADSNF
+672 VKLSAGSNF

-688 SVATRRN
+688 SIATRRN
-695 GILRA
+695 GILSA

>member
-1 MRREEGGDGI
+1 MKIKESPSIILAFHGMLGRKKQTSLLLLLLTLVFSFLTAAVIYSVSSAQVLQDTRCELYGAWQYLRLSDTAADAAQAQNTLPASAQVSTVIQNGIVLGADDGV
-11 ELGLHRR
+11 
-18 GAGAAGGN
+18 AGGIGTVDDTF
-26 AAGDAG
+26 AQLGRIVPISGD
-32 LERDLGVKIVFEDV
+32 FPT
-46 GIGLIGLERQLLKDG
+46 Q
-61 VVRDAV
+61 
-67 RHQLAGN
+67 
-74 FVRAAEGDALFR
+74 
-86 QIIGQIRGVDEAL
+86 
-99 LGGQQHVFGFS
+99 S
-110 LHGREHRGHDL
+110 
-121 QAELRRVDAVEHG
+121 
-134 LLILLHVLVVGE
+134 
-146 GQALERG
+146 
-153 EQGDEIAMTTTL
+153 DEIAMTTTL

-191 AGSGA
+191 ASSGT

-229 PLALDGQKFQT
+229 PLVLDGQKFQT

-327 FAGIAAVAAGFAL
+327 FAGLAAVAAGFAL
-340 GCGAAAIGLGLQKH
+340 GCGAAAVGLGLQKH
-354 LSFLVIPA
+354 LSFLVVPA
-362 ASLAPLAVL
+362 ASLVPLAVL

-383 AVLVRPQTTKPK
+383 AVLVRPQTAKPK

-439 DAPYAC
+439 DEPYAC
-445 MSIKM
+445 LSIKM
-450 NGTSGMPFSLKDDL
+450 NGTSGMPFSLKEDL

-529 DELRRIAADAG
+529 DELRHIAADAG

-550 AGDSVLTLWRDCYYA
+550 AGDSVLTLWRDCYYD

-580 TLVEPVFAAGDKLS
+580 TLVEPVFAAGDKLNL
-594 IQYRRYTGQDE
+594 QYQRYTGQDE

-632 LTTDRLLFSGTIFV
+632 LTTDRIIFSGTIFV

-652 KMFESAGSFFM
+652 KMFESAGSYFM

-688 SVATRRN
+688 SIATRRN

-769 LLLPVIVGTTLLVN
+769 LLLPVIGPYTAYLRVALILGIGLL
-783 IVVYAAVSRIVPIQS
+783 
-798 ILDLIRI
+798 
-805 HTSGRVFEFHKPVGS
+805 
-820 QIMVSILLM
+820 
-829 VFWLSAALL
+829 AALWPRNVIRQMDTFRPNWRSGL
-838 PIFSFIRKKA
+838 YVLAWTVWAILSFTGVVTFIY
-848 SKGDIL
+848 SNF

>member
-1 MRREEGGDGI
+1 MKIKESPSIILAFHGMLGRKKQTSLLLLLLTLVFSFLTAAVIYSVSSAQVLQDTRCELYGKWQYLRLSDTTADAAQAQNTLPASAQVSTVIQNGIVLGADDGV
-11 ELGLHRR
+11 
-18 GAGAAGGN
+18 AGGIGTVDDTF
-26 AAGDAG
+26 AQLGRIVPISGD
-32 LERDLGVKIVFEDV
+32 FPT
-46 GIGLIGLERQLLKDG
+46 QP
-61 VVRDAV
+61 
-67 RHQLAGN
+67 
-74 FVRAAEGDALFR
+74 
-86 QIIGQIRGVDEAL
+86 
-99 LGGQQHVFGFS
+99 
-110 LHGREHRGHDL
+110 
-121 QAELRRVDAVEHG
+121 
-134 LLILLHVLVVGE
+134 
-146 GQALERG
+146 
-153 EQGDEIAMTTTL
+153 DEIAMTTTL

-215 NLNGNLTVSGIVTE
+215 NLNGSLTVSGIVAE
-229 PLALDGQKFQT
+229 PLAIDGQKFQT

-256 ALVANEYAYPQEDTV
+256 ALVANEYAYPQEDAV
-271 SFSLRFLLVAAIL
+271 SSSLRFLLVAAIM

-327 FAGIAAVAAGFAL
+327 FAGLAAVAAGFAL

-383 AVLVRPQTTKPK
+383 AVLVRPQTAKPK

-445 MSIKM
+445 LSIKM
-450 NGTSGMPFSLKDDL
+450 NGTSGMPFSLKEDL

-479 TDIYT
+479 TDTYT
-484 VTSDKIQSSQ
+484 VTSDKIRSSQ

-514 ASKGTLNTTVCALPD
+514 ASKGTLNTTVCALPE
-529 DELRRIAADAG
+529 DELRRIAVDAG

-550 AGDSVLTLWRDCYYA
+550 AGDSVLTLWGDCYYD

-580 TLVEPVFAAGDKLS
+580 TLVEPVFAAGDKLNL
-594 IQYRRYTGQDE
+594 QYQRYTGQDE

-652 KMFESAGSFFM
+652 KMFESAGSYFM

-688 SVATRRN
+688 SIATRRN

>member
-1 MRREEGGDGI
+1 MKIKESPSIILAFHGMLGRKKQTSLLLLLLTLVFSFLTAAVIYSVSSAQVLQDTRCELYGEWQYLRLSDTAADAAQAQNTLPAFAQVSTVIQNGIVLGADDGV
-11 ELGLHRR
+11 
-18 GAGAAGGN
+18 AGGIGTVDDTF
-26 AAGDAG
+26 AQLGRIVPISGD
-32 LERDLGVKIVFEDV
+32 FPM
-46 GIGLIGLERQLLKDG
+46 Q
-61 VVRDAV
+61 
-67 RHQLAGN
+67 
-74 FVRAAEGDALFR
+74 
-86 QIIGQIRGVDEAL
+86 
-99 LGGQQHVFGFS
+99 S
-110 LHGREHRGHDL
+110 
-121 QAELRRVDAVEHG
+121 
-134 LLILLHVLVVGE
+134 
-146 GQALERG
+146 
-153 EQGDEIAMTTTL
+153 DEIAMTTTL

-191 AGSGA
+191 AGSGT

-294 LIVLHKR
+294 LIILHKR

-327 FAGIAAVAAGFAL
+327 FAGLAAVVAGFAL
-340 GCGAAAIGLGLQKH
+340 GCGAAAVGLGLQKH
-354 LSFLVIPA
+354 LSFLMIPA
-362 ASLAPLAVL
+362 ASLVPLAVL

-383 AVLVRPQTTKPK
+383 AVLVRPQTAKPK

-411 QIGVGCAVLLIAVS
+411 QVGVGCAVLLIAVS

-445 MSIKM
+445 LSIKM
-450 NGTSGMPFSLKDDL
+450 NGRTSGMPFSLKEDL

-471 EVSAAIDL
+471 DVSAAINL
-479 TDIYT
+479 TDIYSI
-484 VTSDKIQSSQ
+484 TSDKIRSSQ
-494 MLADIWVK
+494 MLSEIRVK
-502 DNGDIPSLIMQN
+502 DNGSYTAVPILMHN
-514 ASKGTLNTTVCALPD
+514 ASNGTLNTFVCALPD
-529 DELRRIAADAG
+529 DELERIAEDAG
-540 VSDEEIETLL
+540 VPENSMDALL
-550 AGDSVLTLWRDCYYA
+550 AGDSVLLRWGDCYYD

-580 TLVEPVFAAGDKLS
+580 TPVEPVFSAGDKLS
-594 IQYRRYTGQDE
+594 IQYQRYTGQDE
-605 AGNEV
+605 AGNDV
-610 YRTYTAQ
+610 YQTYAAE
-617 LPIAGVVKSASNYTL
+617 LPIAGIVKSTADYTL
-632 LTTDRLLFSGTIFV
+632 LTTDRIFYNGMVFV

-652 KMFESAGSFFM
+652 KMFEGAGSYHM

-672 VKLSADSNF
+672 VKLAADNNF
-681 SLRRSIS
+681 SLRRSIAS
-688 SVATRRN
+688 IATRRN
-695 GILRA
+695 GILSA

-705 ISQSYTEGTQSAFLV
+705 LSQSYTEGTQSAFLV
-720 GILAVFGVLLG
+720 GILAVLGVLLG

-737 LNLSAYEIQQ
+737 LNLSAYEVQQ

-764 LSYAK
+764 CSYAK
-769 LLLPVIVGTTLLVN
+769 LVIPVIVGTTLIVN
-783 IVVYAAVSRIVPIQS
+783 ILVSVAVSHIVPIQS
-798 ILDLIRI
+798 ILNLIRI
-805 HTSGRVFEFHKPVGS
+805 HTEGRVFEFHRPVGS
-820 QIMVSILLM
+820 QILVSILLM

>member
-1 MRREEGGDGI
+1 MKIKESPSIILAFHGMLGRKKQTSLLLLLLTLVFSFLTAAVIYSVSSAQVLQDTRCELYGEWQYLRLSDTAADAAQAQDALPASAQISTVIQNGIVLGIDDGV
-11 ELGLHRR
+11 
-18 GAGAAGGN
+18 AGGIGTVDDTF
-26 AAGDAG
+26 AQLGRIVPISGD
-32 LERDLGVKIVFEDV
+32 FPT
-46 GIGLIGLERQLLKDG
+46 Q
-61 VVRDAV
+61 
-67 RHQLAGN
+67 
-74 FVRAAEGDALFR
+74 
-86 QIIGQIRGVDEAL
+86 
-99 LGGQQHVFGFS
+99 S
-110 LHGREHRGHDL
+110 
-121 QAELRRVDAVEHG
+121 
-134 LLILLHVLVVGE
+134 
-146 GQALERG
+146 
-153 EQGDEIAMTTTL
+153 DEIAMTTTL

-215 NLNGNLTVSGIVTE
+215 NLSGNLTVSGIVTE

-271 SFSLRFLLVAAIL
+271 SSSLRFLLVAAIL

-319 LMCLWEAL
+319 LMCLWETL
-327 FAGIAAVAAGFAL
+327 FAGLAAVAAGFAL
-340 GCGAAAIGLGLQKH
+340 GCGAAAVGLGLQKH

-362 ASLAPLAVL
+362 ASLVPLAVL

-383 AVLVRPQTTKPK
+383 AVLVRPHTAKPK

-445 MSIKM
+445 LSIKM
-450 NGTSGMPFSLKDDL
+450 NGRTSGMPFSLKEDL

-479 TDIYT
+479 TDTYT

-502 DNGDIPSLIMQN
+502 NNGDISSLLMHN
-514 ASKGTLNTTVCALPD
+514 ASKGTLNTFVCALPD

-540 VSDEEIETLL
+540 VSDKETETLL
-550 AGDSVLTLWRDCYYA
+550 AGDSVLTLWGDYYYD

-594 IQYRRYTGQDE
+594 LQYRRYTGQDE
-605 AGNEV
+605 AGNDV

-617 LPIAGVVKSASNYTL
+617 LPIAGVVKSARNYTL
-632 LTTDRLLFSGTIFV
+632 LTTDRTIFSGTIFV

-672 VKLSADSNF
+672 VKLSAGSNF

-688 SVATRRN
+688 SIATRRN
-695 GILRA
+695 GILSA

-737 LNLSAYEIQQ
+737 LNLSAYEVQQ

>member
-1 MRREEGGDGI
+1 MKGKENPSLILAFHGM
-11 ELGLHRR
+11 LGR
-18 GAGAAGGN
+18 
-26 AAGDAG
+26 
-32 LERDLGVKIVFEDV
+32 KK
-46 GIGLIGLERQLLKDG
+46 QT
-61 VVRDAV
+61 
-67 RHQLAGN
+67 
-74 FVRAAEGDALFR
+74 
-86 QIIGQIRGVDEAL
+86 
-99 LGGQQHVFGFS
+99 S
-110 LHGREHRGHDL
+110 L
-121 QAELRRVDAVEHG
+121 
-134 LLILLHVLVVGE
+134 LLILLTMVFSFLTAATIYSGSSA
-146 GQALERG
+146 QALQDTRCELYG
-153 EQGDEIAMTTTL
+153 EWQYLRLSDTDTDAAQVRDNLPVSAKVSTAIQDGIVLGADNGMAGGIGTVDSAFAQLGRIVPISGDFPTQPDEIAMTTTL

-215 NLNGNLTVSGIVTE
+215 NLNGNLTVSGIVAE

-271 SFSLRFLLVAAIL
+271 SSSLRFLLVAAIL

-310 LGAKNRDLR
+310 LGAKKRDLR

-327 FAGIAAVAAGFAL
+327 FAGLAAVVAGFAL
-340 GCGAAAIGLGLQKH
+340 GCGAAAVGLGLQKH

-383 AVLVRPQTTKPK
+383 AVLVRPQTAKPK

-411 QIGVGCAVLLIAVS
+411 QVGVGCAVLLIAVS

-445 MSIKM
+445 LSIKM
-450 NGTSGMPFSLKDDL
+450 NGTSGMPFSLKGDL

-471 EVSAAIDL
+471 DVSAAINL
-479 TDIYT
+479 TDIYSI
-484 VTSDKIQSSQ
+484 TSDKIRSSQ
-494 MLADIWVK
+494 MLSEIRVK
-502 DNGDIPSLIMQN
+502 DNGFYTGVPNLMHN
-514 ASKGTLNTTVCALPD
+514 ASNGTLNTFVCALPD
-529 DELRRIAADAG
+529 DELERIAEDADVPENSMEA
-540 VSDEEIETLL
+540 LL
-550 AGDSVLTLWRDCYYA
+550 AGDSVLLRWGDCYYD
-565 PAADEYYQGFQPDGS
+565 PAADEYYQYYQPDGS
-580 TLVEPVFAAGDKLS
+580 TLVEPVFSAGDKLS
-594 IQYRRYTGQDE
+594 IQYQRYTGLDE
-605 AGNEV
+605 AGKDV
-610 YRTYTAQ
+610 YQTYAAE
-617 LPIAGVVKSASNYTL
+617 LPIAGIVKSTADYTL
-632 LTTDRLLFSGTIFV
+632 LTTDRIFYNGMVFV

-652 KMFESAGSFFM
+652 KMFEGAGSYHM

-672 VKLSADSNF
+672 VKLAADNNF
-681 SLRRSIS
+681 SLRRSIAS
-688 SVATRRN
+688 IATRRN
-695 GILRA
+695 GILSA

-705 ISQSYTEGTQSAFLV
+705 LSQSYTEGTQSAFLV
-720 GILAVFGVLLG
+720 GILAVLGVLLG

-737 LNLSAYEIQQ
+737 LNLSAYEVQQ

-764 LSYAK
+764 CSYAK
-769 LLLPVIVGTTLLVN
+769 RVIPVIVGTTLIVN
-783 IVVYAAVSRIVPIQS
+783 ILVSVAVSHIVPIQS

-805 HTSGRVFEFHKPVGS
+805 HTDGRVFEFHRPVGS
-820 QIMVSILLM
+820 QILVSILLM
-829 VFWLSAALL
+829 GFWLGAALL
-838 PIFSFIRKKA
+838 PVFSFIRKKA

>member
-1 MRREEGGDGI
+1 MKIKESPSIILAFHGMLGRKKQTSLLLLLLTLVFSFLTAAVIYSVSSAQVLQDTRCELYGAWQYLRLSDTAADAAQAKNALPASAQVSTVTQNGIVLGADDGV
-11 ELGLHRR
+11 
-18 GAGAAGGN
+18 AGGIGTVDDTF
-26 AAGDAG
+26 AQLGRIVPISGD
-32 LERDLGVKIVFEDV
+32 FPT
-46 GIGLIGLERQLLKDG
+46 QP
-61 VVRDAV
+61 
-67 RHQLAGN
+67 
-74 FVRAAEGDALFR
+74 
-86 QIIGQIRGVDEAL
+86 
-99 LGGQQHVFGFS
+99 
-110 LHGREHRGHDL
+110 
-121 QAELRRVDAVEHG
+121 
-134 LLILLHVLVVGE
+134 
-146 GQALERG
+146 
-153 EQGDEIAMTTTL
+153 DEIAMTTTL

-215 NLNGNLTVSGIVTE
+215 NLNGNLTVSGIVAE

-271 SFSLRFLLVAAIL
+271 SSSLTFLLMIAIL

-294 LIVLHKR
+294 VIVLHKR
-301 VHTINTFLT
+301 VQTLHTFQI
-310 LGAKNRDLR
+310 LGARKQDLHR
-319 LMCLWEAL
+319 MCLWEAL
-327 FAGIAAVAAGFAL
+327 FAGLAAVFLGFAL
-340 GCGAAAIGLGLQKH
+340 GCGAAAIGLGLQKQ
-354 LSFLVIPA
+354 LSFFAVPF
-362 ASLAPLAVL
+362 ASLILLAVL
-371 FLLSVL
+371 FLLAVL
-377 LGALLP
+377 LGAFLP
-383 AVLVRPQTTKPK
+383 AVLTRPKAAQKK
-395 EKPAKKFRL
+395 ESKAKKFRL

-445 MSIKM
+445 LSIKM
-450 NGTSGMPFSLKDDL
+450 NGTSGMPFSLKEDL

-471 EVSAAIDL
+471 DVSAAINL
-479 TDIYT
+479 TDIYSI
-484 VTSDKIQSSQ
+484 TSDKIRSSQ
-494 MLADIWVK
+494 MLSEIRVK
-502 DNGDIPSLIMQN
+502 DNGFYTGVPNLMHN
-514 ASKGTLNTTVCALPD
+514 ASNGTLNTFVCALPD
-529 DELRRIAADAG
+529 DELERIAEDADVPENSMDA
-540 VSDEEIETLL
+540 LL
-550 AGDSVLTLWRDCYYA
+550 AGDSVLLRWGDCYYD

-580 TLVEPVFAAGDKLS
+580 TPVEPVFSAGDKLS
-594 IQYRRYTGQDE
+594 IQYQRYTGLDE
-605 AGNEV
+605 AGNDV
-610 YRTYTAQ
+610 YQTYAAE
-617 LPIAGVVKSASNYTL
+617 LPIAGIVKSTADYTL
-632 LTTDRLLFSGTIFV
+632 LTTDRIFYNGTVFV

-652 KMFESAGSFFM
+652 KMFEGAGSYHM

-672 VKLSADSNF
+672 VKLAAGNNF
-681 SLRRSIS
+681 SLRRSIAS
-688 SVATRRN
+688 IATRRN
-695 GILRA
+695 GILSA

-737 LNLSAYEIQQ
+737 LNLSAYEVQQ

>member
-1 MRREEGGDGI
+1 MKIKESPSIILAFHGMLGRKKQTSLLLLLLTLVFSFLTAAVIYSVSSAQVLQDTRCELYGAWQYLRLSDIAADAAQAQNTLPASAQVSTVIQNGIVLGADDGV
-11 ELGLHRR
+11 
-18 GAGAAGGN
+18 AGGIGTVDDTF
-26 AAGDAG
+26 AQLGRIVPISGD
-32 LERDLGVKIVFEDV
+32 FPT
-46 GIGLIGLERQLLKDG
+46 Q
-61 VVRDAV
+61 
-67 RHQLAGN
+67 
-74 FVRAAEGDALFR
+74 
-86 QIIGQIRGVDEAL
+86 
-99 LGGQQHVFGFS
+99 S
-110 LHGREHRGHDL
+110 
-121 QAELRRVDAVEHG
+121 
-134 LLILLHVLVVGE
+134 
-146 GQALERG
+146 
-153 EQGDEIAMTTTL
+153 DEIAMTTTL

-229 PLALDGQKFQT
+229 PLVLDGQKFQT

-271 SFSLRFLLVAAIL
+271 SSSLRFLLVAAIL

-327 FAGIAAVAAGFAL
+327 FAGLAAVAAGFAL

-354 LSFLVIPA
+354 LLFFAVPA
-362 ASLAPLAVL
+362 ASLVPLAVL

-383 AVLVRPQTTKPK
+383 AVLVRPQITKPK
-395 EKPAKKFRL
+395 EKPAKKFHL

-425 CLYVGWRVMLPYDL
+425 CLYVGWRVMLPYNL

-445 MSIKM
+445 LSIKM
-450 NGTSGMPFSLKDDL
+450 NGTSGMPFSLKEDL

-479 TDIYT
+479 TDTYT

-550 AGDSVLTLWRDCYYA
+550 SGDSVLTLWRDCYYD

-580 TLVEPVFAAGDKLS
+580 TWVEPVFAAGDKLS

-617 LPIAGVVKSASNYTL
+617 LPIVGVVKSANSYTL
-632 LTTDRLLFSGTIFV
+632 LTTDRLISSGTIFV

-652 KMFESAGSFFM
+652 KMFESAGSYFM

-672 VKLSADSNF
+672 VKLSAGSNF

-688 SVATRRN
+688 SIATRKN

>member
-1 MRREEGGDGI
+1 MKIKESPSIILAFHGMLGRKKQTSLLLLLLTLVFSFLTAAVIYSVSSAQVLQDTRCELYGEWQYLRLSDTAADAAQVQGALPASAQVSTVIQSGIVLGADDGV
-11 ELGLHRR
+11 
-18 GAGAAGGN
+18 AGGIGT
-26 AAGDAG
+26 ADDTFAQ
-32 LERDLGVKIVFEDV
+32 LGRIVP
-46 GIGLIGLERQLLKDG
+46 IS
-61 VVRDAV
+61 
-67 RHQLAGN
+67 GN
-74 FVRAAEGDALFR
+74 FPMQPG
-86 QIIGQIRGVDEAL
+86 
-99 LGGQQHVFGFS
+99 
-110 LHGREHRGHDL
+110 
-121 QAELRRVDAVEHG
+121 
-134 LLILLHVLVVGE
+134 
-146 GQALERG
+146 
-153 EQGDEIAMTTTL
+153 EIAMTTTL

-191 AGSGA
+191 AGSGT

-271 SFSLRFLLVAAIL
+271 SSSLRFLLVAAIL

-362 ASLAPLAVL
+362 VSLAPLAVL

-383 AVLVRPQTTKPK
+383 AVLVRPQTAKPK

-445 MSIKM
+445 LSIKM
-450 NGTSGMPFSLKDDL
+450 NGTSGMPFSLKEDL

-479 TDIYT
+479 TDTYT

-502 DNGDIPSLIMQN
+502 DNGEIPSVLMHN

-550 AGDSVLTLWRDCYYA
+550 AGDSVLTLWGDCYYD

-594 IQYRRYTGQDE
+594 IQHQRYTGQDE
-605 AGNEV
+605 AGNDV

-617 LPIAGVVKSASNYTL
+617 LPIAGVVKSANNYTL
-632 LTTDRLLFSGTIFV
+632 LTTDRLIFSGTIFV

-652 KMFESAGSFFM
+652 KMFESAGSYFM

-672 VKLSADSNF
+672 VKLSAGSNF

-688 SVATRRN
+688 SIATRRN

-737 LNLSAYEIQQ
+737 LNLSAYEVQQ

-783 IVVYAAVSRIVPIQS
+783 IVVYAAVSCIVPIQS

-805 HTSGRVFEFHKPVGS
+805 HTNGRVYAFHKPVGS

>member
-1 MRREEGGDGI
+1 MKVKENPSLILAFHGM
-11 ELGLHRR
+11 LGR
-18 GAGAAGGN
+18 
-26 AAGDAG
+26 
-32 LERDLGVKIVFEDV
+32 KK
-46 GIGLIGLERQLLKDG
+46 QT
-61 VVRDAV
+61 
-67 RHQLAGN
+67 
-74 FVRAAEGDALFR
+74 
-86 QIIGQIRGVDEAL
+86 
-99 LGGQQHVFGFS
+99 S
-110 LHGREHRGHDL
+110 L
-121 QAELRRVDAVEHG
+121 
-134 LLILLHVLVVGE
+134 LLILLTMVFSFLTAATIYSGSSA
-146 GQALERG
+146 QALQDTRCELYG
-153 EQGDEIAMTTTL
+153 EWQYLRLSDTDTDAAQVRENLPASAKASTAIQDGIVLGADNGLAGGIGTVDSAFAQLGRIVPISGNFPAQPDEIAMTTTL

-174 VGQTVT
+174 LGQTIT
-180 LKVAANDYDPL
+180 LKVADNDYDPL
-191 AGSGA
+191 SGSGKI
-196 VMEKAYTLCG
+196 VEQTYTLCG

-215 NLNGNLTVSGIVTE
+215 NLGSNLTVSAVVVE
-229 PLALDGQKFQT
+229 PLALAGQKFQT
-240 FYYLNAAAPVT
+240 FYDLNADTVGT
-251 ASTDP
+251 ASDDP
-256 ALVANEYAYPQEDTV
+256 DFIANEYAYPQEDTV
-271 SFSLRFLLVAAIL
+271 SSSLTFLLMIAIL

-294 LIVLHKR
+294 VIVLHKR
-301 VHTINTFLT
+301 VQTLHTFQI
-310 LGAKNRDLR
+310 LGARKQDLHR
-319 LMCLWEAL
+319 MCLWEAL
-327 FAGIAAVAAGFAL
+327 FAGLAAVFLGFAL
-340 GCGAAAIGLGLQKH
+340 GCGAAAIGLGLQKQ
-354 LSFLVIPA
+354 LSFFAVPF
-362 ASLAPLAVL
+362 ASLILLAVL
-371 FLLSVL
+371 FLIAVL
-377 LGALLP
+377 LGAFLP
-383 AVLVRPQTTKPK
+383 AVLTRPKAAQKK
-395 EKPAKKFRL
+395 ESKAKKFRL

-411 QIGVGCAVLLIAVS
+411 QVGVGCAVLLIAVS

-445 MSIKM
+445 LSIKM
-450 NGTSGMPFSLKDDL
+450 NGTSGMPFSLKEDL

-479 TDIYT
+479 TDTYT
-484 VTSDKIQSSQ
+484 VTSDKIQSSK

-502 DNGDIPSLIMQN
+502 DNGFYTDIPSLLRN
-514 ASKGTLNTTVCALPD
+514 AEKGTLNTTVCALPE

-550 AGDSVLTLWRDCYYA
+550 AGDSVLTLWGDCYYD
-565 PAADEYYQGFQPDGS
+565 PAADAYYQKNTQTEGS
-580 TLVEPVFAAGDKLS
+580 IPVEPVFAAGDKLS

-617 LPIAGVVKSASNYTL
+617 LPIVGVVKSANSYTL
-632 LTTDRLLFSGTIFV
+632 LTTDRLISSGTIFV

-652 KMFESAGSFFM
+652 KMFESAGSYFM

-672 VKLSADSNF
+672 VKLSAGSNF

-688 SVATRRN
+688 SIATRRN
-695 GILRA
+695 GILSA

-737 LNLSAYEIQQ
+737 LNLSAYEVQQ

-783 IVVYAAVSRIVPIQS
+783 IVVYAAVSCIVPIQS

-805 HTSGRVFEFHKPVGS
+805 HTNGRVYAFHKPVGS

>member
-1 MRREEGGDGI
+1 MKGKENPSLILAFHGM
-11 ELGLHRR
+11 LGR
-18 GAGAAGGN
+18 
-26 AAGDAG
+26 
-32 LERDLGVKIVFEDV
+32 KK
-46 GIGLIGLERQLLKDG
+46 QT
-61 VVRDAV
+61 
-67 RHQLAGN
+67 
-74 FVRAAEGDALFR
+74 
-86 QIIGQIRGVDEAL
+86 
-99 LGGQQHVFGFS
+99 S
-110 LHGREHRGHDL
+110 L
-121 QAELRRVDAVEHG
+121 
-134 LLILLHVLVVGE
+134 LLILLTMVFSFLTAATIYSGSSA
-146 GQALERG
+146 QALQDTRCELYG
-153 EQGDEIAMTTTL
+153 EWQYLRLSDTDTDAAQVRDNLPASAKASTAIQDGIVLGADNGLAGGIGTVDSAFAQLGRIVPISGNFPAQPDEIAMTTTL

-174 VGQTVT
+174 LGQTIT
-180 LKVAANDYDPL
+180 LKVADNDYDPL
-191 AGSGA
+191 SGSGKI
-196 VMEKAYTLCG
+196 VEQTYTLCG

-215 NLNGNLTVSGIVTE
+215 NLGSNLTVSAVVVE
-229 PLALDGQKFQT
+229 PLALAGKKFQT
-240 FYYLNAAAPVT
+240 FYDLNADTVGT
-251 ASTDP
+251 ASDDP
-256 ALVANEYAYPQEDTV
+256 DFIANEYAYPQEDTV
-271 SFSLRFLLVAAIL
+271 SSSLTFLLMIAIL

-294 LIVLHKR
+294 VIVLHKR
-301 VHTINTFLT
+301 VQTLHTFQI
-310 LGAKNRDLR
+310 LGARKQDLHR
-319 LMCLWEAL
+319 MCLWEAL
-327 FAGIAAVAAGFAL
+327 FSGLAAVFLGFAL
-340 GCGAAAIGLGLQKH
+340 GCGAAAIGLGLQKQ
-354 LSFLVIPA
+354 LSFFAVPF
-362 ASLAPLAVL
+362 ASLILLAVL
-371 FLLSVL
+371 FLVAVL
-377 LGALLP
+377 LGAFLP
-383 AVLVRPQTTKPK
+383 AVLTRPKAAQKK
-395 EKPAKKFRL
+395 ESKAKKFRL

-411 QIGVGCAVLLIAVS
+411 QVGVGCAVLLIAVS
-425 CLYVGWRVMLPYDL
+425 CLYVGWRVMLPYNL

-445 MSIKM
+445 LSIKM
-450 NGTSGMPFSLKDDL
+450 NGTSGMPFSVKEDL

-479 TDIYT
+479 TDTYT

-502 DNGDIPSLIMQN
+502 DNGDIPSVLMHN

-550 AGDSVLTLWRDCYYA
+550 AGDSVLTLWGDCYYD
-565 PAADEYYQGFQPDGS
+565 PAADAYYQKNTQTEGS
-580 TLVEPVFAAGDKLS
+580 IPVEPVFAAGDKLS

-617 LPIAGVVKSASNYTL
+617 LPIVGVVKSANSYTL
-632 LTTDRLLFSGTIFV
+632 LTTDRLISSGTIFV

-652 KMFESAGSFFM
+652 KMFESAGSYFM

-672 VKLSADSNF
+672 VKLSAGSNF

-688 SVATRRN
+688 SIATRKN

-737 LNLSAYEIQQ
+737 LNLSAYEVQQ

-783 IVVYAAVSRIVPIQS
+783 IVVYAAVSCIVPIQS

-805 HTSGRVFEFHKPVGS
+805 HTNGRVYAFHKPVGS

-829 VFWLSAALL
+829 GFWLGAALL
-838 PIFSFIRKKA
+838 PVFSFIRKKA

>member
-1 MRREEGGDGI
+1 MKGKENPSLILAFHGM
-11 ELGLHRR
+11 LGR
-18 GAGAAGGN
+18 
-26 AAGDAG
+26 
-32 LERDLGVKIVFEDV
+32 KK
-46 GIGLIGLERQLLKDG
+46 QT
-61 VVRDAV
+61 
-67 RHQLAGN
+67 
-74 FVRAAEGDALFR
+74 
-86 QIIGQIRGVDEAL
+86 
-99 LGGQQHVFGFS
+99 S
-110 LHGREHRGHDL
+110 L
-121 QAELRRVDAVEHG
+121 
-134 LLILLHVLVVGE
+134 LLILLTMVFSFLTAATIYSGSSA
-146 GQALERG
+146 QALQDTRCELYG
-153 EQGDEIAMTTTL
+153 EWQYLRLSDTDTDAAQVRDNLPASAKVSTAIQDGIVLGADNGLAGGIGTVDSAFAQLGRIVPISGNFPAQPDEIAMTTTL

-174 VGQTVT
+174 LGQTIT
-180 LKVAANDYDPL
+180 LKVADNDYDPL
-191 AGSGA
+191 SGSGKI
-196 VMEKAYTLCG
+196 VEQTYTLCG

-215 NLNGNLTVSGIVTE
+215 NLGSNLTVSAVVAE
-229 PLALDGQKFQT
+229 PLALAGQKFQT
-240 FYYLNAAAPVT
+240 FYDLNADTVGT
-251 ASTDP
+251 ASDDP
-256 ALVANEYAYPQEDTV
+256 DLIANEYAYPQEDTV
-271 SFSLRFLLVAAIL
+271 SSSLTFLLMIAIL

-294 LIVLHKR
+294 VIVLHKR
-301 VHTINTFLT
+301 VQTLHTFQI
-310 LGAKNRDLR
+310 LGARKQDLHR
-319 LMCLWEAL
+319 MCLWEAL
-327 FAGIAAVAAGFAL
+327 FAGLAAVFLGFAL
-340 GCGAAAIGLGLQKH
+340 GCGAAAIGLGLQKQ
-354 LSFLVIPA
+354 LSFFAVPF
-362 ASLAPLAVL
+362 ASLILLAVL
-371 FLLSVL
+371 FLIAVL
-377 LGALLP
+377 LGAFLP
-383 AVLVRPQTTKPK
+383 AVLTRPKAAQKK
-395 EKPAKKFRL
+395 ESKAKKFRL

-411 QIGVGCAVLLIAVS
+411 QVGVGCAVLLIAVS
-425 CLYVGWRVMLPYDL
+425 CLYVGWRVMLPYNL

-445 MSIKM
+445 LSIKM
-450 NGTSGMPFSLKDDL
+450 NGRTSGMPFSLKGDL

-479 TDIYT
+479 TDTYT
-484 VTSDKIQSSQ
+484 ITSDKIQSSQ

-502 DNGDIPSLIMQN
+502 DNGDIPSVLMHN

-550 AGDSVLTLWRDCYYA
+550 AGDSVLPLWRDCYYD

-594 IQYRRYTGQDE
+594 IQHQRYTGQDE
-605 AGNEV
+605 AGNDV

-617 LPIAGVVKSASNYTL
+617 LPIAGVVKSANNYTL
-632 LTTDRLLFSGTIFV
+632 LTTDRLIFSGTIFV

-652 KMFESAGSFFM
+652 KMFESAGSYHM

-688 SVATRRN
+688 SIATRRN
-695 GILRA
+695 GILSA

-737 LNLSAYEIQQ
+737 LNLSAYEVQQ

-820 QIMVSILLM
+820 QILVSILLM

>member
-1 MRREEGGDGI
+1 MKIKESPSIILAFHGMLGRKKQTSLLLLLLTLVFSFLTAAVIYSVSSAQVLQDTRCELYGAWQYLRLSDTAADAAQAQNTLPASAQVSTVIQNGIVLGADDGV
-11 ELGLHRR
+11 
-18 GAGAAGGN
+18 AGGIGTVDDTF
-26 AAGDAG
+26 AQLGRIVPISGD
-32 LERDLGVKIVFEDV
+32 FPT
-46 GIGLIGLERQLLKDG
+46 Q
-61 VVRDAV
+61 
-67 RHQLAGN
+67 
-74 FVRAAEGDALFR
+74 
-86 QIIGQIRGVDEAL
+86 
-99 LGGQQHVFGFS
+99 S
-110 LHGREHRGHDL
+110 
-121 QAELRRVDAVEHG
+121 
-134 LLILLHVLVVGE
+134 
-146 GQALERG
+146 
-153 EQGDEIAMTTTL
+153 DEIAMTTTL

-174 VGQTVT
+174 VGQTVM

-191 AGSGA
+191 AGSGT

-206 VLPAYDVYW
+206 VLLAYDVYW
-215 NLNGNLTVSGIVTE
+215 NLNGNLTVSGIVAE
-229 PLALDGQKFQT
+229 PLAIDGQKFQT
-240 FYYLNAAAPVT
+240 FYYLNATAPVT

-271 SFSLRFLLVAAIL
+271 SFSLRFLLVAAII

-327 FAGIAAVAAGFAL
+327 FAGLAAVAAGFAL

-354 LSFLVIPA
+354 LSFFAVPA
-362 ASLAPLAVL
+362 ASLVPLAVL

-383 AVLVRPQTTKPK
+383 AVLVRPQTAKPK
-395 EKPAKKFRL
+395 EKSAKKFRL

-445 MSIKM
+445 LSIKM
-450 NGTSGMPFSLKDDL
+450 NGTSGMPFSLKEDL

-479 TDIYT
+479 TDTYT

-502 DNGDIPSLIMQN
+502 DNGKIPSVLMHN

-550 AGDSVLTLWRDCYYA
+550 AGDSVLTLWRDCYYD
-565 PAADEYYQGFQPDGS
+565 PAADKYYQGFQPDGS

-594 IQYRRYTGQDE
+594 IQYQRYTGQDE
-605 AGNEV
+605 AGNDV

-672 VKLSADSNF
+672 VKLSAGSNF

-688 SVATRRN
+688 SIATRRN
-695 GILRA
+695 GILSA

-737 LNLSAYEIQQ
+737 LNLSAYEVQQ

>member
-1 MRREEGGDGI
+1 MKIKESPSIILAFHGMLGRKKQTSLLLLLLTLVFSFLTAAVIYSVSSAQVLQDTRCELYGEWQYLRLSDTAADAAQAKNTLPASAQVSTVIQNGIVLGADDGV
-11 ELGLHRR
+11 
-18 GAGAAGGN
+18 AGGIGTVDDTF
-26 AAGDAG
+26 AQ
-32 LERDLGVKIVFEDV
+32 LGRIVP
-46 GIGLIGLERQLLKDG
+46 IS
-61 VVRDAV
+61 
-67 RHQLAGN
+67 GN
-74 FVRAAEGDALFR
+74 FPT
-86 QIIGQIRGVDEAL
+86 Q
-99 LGGQQHVFGFS
+99 S
-110 LHGREHRGHDL
+110 
-121 QAELRRVDAVEHG
+121 
-134 LLILLHVLVVGE
+134 
-146 GQALERG
+146 
-153 EQGDEIAMTTTL
+153 DEIAMTTTL

-215 NLNGNLTVSGIVTE
+215 NLNGNLTVSGIVAE
-229 PLALDGQKFQT
+229 PLAIDGQKFQT
-240 FYYLNAAAPVT
+240 FYYLNATAPVT

-271 SFSLRFLLVAAIL
+271 SSSLRFLLVAAIL

-327 FAGIAAVAAGFAL
+327 FAGLAAVAAGFAL

-362 ASLAPLAVL
+362 ASLVPLAVL

-383 AVLVRPQTTKPK
+383 AVLVRPQTAKPK

-445 MSIKM
+445 LSIKM
-450 NGTSGMPFSLKDDL
+450 NGTSGMPFSLKEDL

-479 TDIYT
+479 TDTYT

-550 AGDSVLTLWRDCYYA
+550 AGDSVLTLWRDCYYD

-580 TLVEPVFAAGDKLS
+580 TPVEPVFSAGDKLS
-594 IQYRRYTGQDE
+594 IQYQRYTGQDE
-605 AGNEV
+605 AGKDV
-610 YRTYTAQ
+610 YQTYAAE
-617 LPIAGVVKSASNYTL
+617 LPIAGIVKSTADYTL
-632 LTTDRLLFSGTIFV
+632 LTTDRIFYDGMVFV

-652 KMFESAGSFFM
+652 KMFEGAGSYHM

-672 VKLSADSNF
+672 VKLAADNNF
-681 SLRRSIS
+681 SLRRSIAS
-688 SVATRRN
+688 IATRRN
-695 GILRA
+695 GILSA

-705 ISQSYTEGTQSAFLV
+705 LSQSYTEGTQSAFLV
-720 GILAVFGVLLG
+720 GILAVLGVLLG

-737 LNLSAYEIQQ
+737 LNLSAYEVQQ

-764 LSYAK
+764 CSYAK
-769 LLLPVIVGTTLLVN
+769 RVIPVIVGTTLIVN
-783 IVVYAAVSRIVPIQS
+783 ILVSVAVSHIVPIQS

-805 HTSGRVFEFHKPVGS
+805 HTDGRVFEFHRPVGS
-820 QIMVSILLM
+820 QILVSILLM
-829 VFWLSAALL
+829 GFWLGAALL
-838 PIFSFIRKKA
+838 PVFSFIRKKA

>member
-1 MRREEGGDGI
+1 MKIKESPSIILAFHGMLGRKKQTSLLLLLLTLVFSFLTAAVIYSVSSAQVLQDTRCELYGEWQYLRLSDTAADAAQVQGALPASAQVSTVIQNGIVLGADDGV
-11 ELGLHRR
+11 
-18 GAGAAGGN
+18 AGGIGT
-26 AAGDAG
+26 ADDTFAQLGRIVPISGD
-32 LERDLGVKIVFEDV
+32 FPT
-46 GIGLIGLERQLLKDG
+46 Q
-61 VVRDAV
+61 
-67 RHQLAGN
+67 
-74 FVRAAEGDALFR
+74 
-86 QIIGQIRGVDEAL
+86 
-99 LGGQQHVFGFS
+99 S
-110 LHGREHRGHDL
+110 
-121 QAELRRVDAVEHG
+121 
-134 LLILLHVLVVGE
+134 
-146 GQALERG
+146 
-153 EQGDEIAMTTTL
+153 DEIAMTTTL

-215 NLNGNLTVSGIVTE
+215 NLNGNLTVSSIVTE

-271 SFSLRFLLVAAIL
+271 SSSLRFLLVAAIL

-327 FAGIAAVAAGFAL
+327 FAGLAAVAAGFAL
-340 GCGAAAIGLGLQKH
+340 GCGAAAVGLGLQKH
-354 LSFLVIPA
+354 LSFLVVPA
-362 ASLAPLAVL
+362 ASLVPLAVL

-383 AVLVRPQTTKPK
+383 AVLVRPQITKPK
-395 EKPAKKFRL
+395 EKPAKKFHL

-445 MSIKM
+445 LSIKM
-450 NGTSGMPFSLKDDL
+450 NGTSGMPFSLKEDL

-479 TDIYT
+479 TDTYT

-502 DNGDIPSLIMQN
+502 DNGDIPSFLMQN
-514 ASKGTLNTTVCALPD
+514 ASKGTLNTFVCALPD

-550 AGDSVLTLWRDCYYA
+550 AGDSVLTLWGDCYYD

-632 LTTDRLLFSGTIFV
+632 LTTDRTIFSGTIFV

-652 KMFESAGSFFM
+652 KMFESAGSYFM

-688 SVATRRN
+688 SIATRRN

-737 LNLSAYEIQQ
+737 LNLSAYEVQQ

-783 IVVYAAVSRIVPIQS
+783 IVVYAVVSRIVPIQS

-805 HTSGRVFEFHKPVGS
+805 HTSGRVYAFHKPVGS
-820 QIMVSILLM
+820 QIMVSVLLM

>member
-1 MRREEGGDGI
+1 MKIKESPSIILAFHGMLGRKKQTSLLLLLLTLVFSFLTAAVIYSVSSAQVLQDTRCELYGEWQYLRLSDTAADAAQVQGALPASAQVSTVIQNGIVLGADDGV
-11 ELGLHRR
+11 
-18 GAGAAGGN
+18 AGGIGT
-26 AAGDAG
+26 ADDTFAQLGRIVPISGD
-32 LERDLGVKIVFEDV
+32 FPT
-46 GIGLIGLERQLLKDG
+46 Q
-61 VVRDAV
+61 
-67 RHQLAGN
+67 
-74 FVRAAEGDALFR
+74 
-86 QIIGQIRGVDEAL
+86 
-99 LGGQQHVFGFS
+99 S
-110 LHGREHRGHDL
+110 
-121 QAELRRVDAVEHG
+121 
-134 LLILLHVLVVGE
+134 
-146 GQALERG
+146 
-153 EQGDEIAMTTTL
+153 DEIAMTTTL

-215 NLNGNLTVSGIVTE
+215 NLNGNLTVSSIVTE

-271 SFSLRFLLVAAIL
+271 SSSLRFLLVAAIL

-327 FAGIAAVAAGFAL
+327 FAGLAAVAAGFAL
-340 GCGAAAIGLGLQKH
+340 GCGAAAVGLGLQKH

-362 ASLAPLAVL
+362 ASLVPLAVL
-371 FLLSVL
+371 FLFSVL

-383 AVLVRPQTTKPK
+383 AVLVRPQTAKPK

-425 CLYVGWRVMLPYDL
+425 CLYVGWRVMLPYNL

-445 MSIKM
+445 LSIKM
-450 NGTSGMPFSLKDDL
+450 NGTSGMPFSLKEDL

-479 TDIYT
+479 TDTYT

-502 DNGDIPSLIMQN
+502 DNGKIPGVLMHN

-550 AGDSVLTLWRDCYYA
+550 AGDSVLTLWRDCYYD
-565 PAADEYYQGFQPDGS
+565 PAADEYYQGVQPDGS

-594 IQYRRYTGQDE
+594 IQHQCYTGQDE
-605 AGNEV
+605 AGNDV

-632 LTTDRLLFSGTIFV
+632 LTTDRLIFSGTIFV

-652 KMFESAGSFFM
+652 KMFESAGSYFM

-672 VKLSADSNF
+672 VKLSAGSNF

-688 SVATRRN
+688 SIATRRN

-769 LLLPVIVGTTLLVN
+769 LLLPVIFGTTLLVN

>member
-1 MRREEGGDGI
+1 MKIKESPSISLAFHGM
-11 ELGLHRR
+11 LGR
-18 GAGAAGGN
+18 
-26 AAGDAG
+26 
-32 LERDLGVKIVFEDV
+32 KK
-46 GIGLIGLERQLLKDG
+46 QT
-61 VVRDAV
+61 
-67 RHQLAGN
+67 
-74 FVRAAEGDALFR
+74 
-86 QIIGQIRGVDEAL
+86 
-99 LGGQQHVFGFS
+99 S
-110 LHGREHRGHDL
+110 L
-121 QAELRRVDAVEHG
+121 
-134 LLILLHVLVVGE
+134 LLILLTMVFSFLTAATIYSNSSA
-146 GQALERG
+146 QALQDTRCELYG
-153 EQGDEIAMTTTL
+153 EWQYLRLSDTDTDAAQVRDNLPASAKASTAIQNGIVLGADNGLAGGIGTVDSAFAQLGRIVPISGNFPVQPDEIAMTTTL

-174 VGQTVT
+174 LGQTIT
-180 LKVAANDYDPL
+180 LKVADNDYDPL
-191 AGSGA
+191 SGSGKI
-196 VMEKAYTLCG
+196 VEQTYTLCG

-215 NLNGNLTVSGIVTE
+215 NLGSNLTVSAVVVE
-229 PLALDGQKFQT
+229 PLALAGQKFQT
-240 FYYLNAAAPVT
+240 FYDLNADTVGT
-251 ASTDP
+251 ASDDP
-256 ALVANEYAYPQEDTV
+256 DFIANEYAYPQEDTV
-271 SFSLRFLLVAAIL
+271 SSSLTFLLMIAIL

-294 LIVLHKR
+294 VIVLHKR
-301 VHTINTFLT
+301 VQTLHTFQI
-310 LGAKNRDLR
+310 LGARKQDLHR
-319 LMCLWEAL
+319 MCLWEAL
-327 FAGIAAVAAGFAL
+327 FAGLAAVFLGFAL
-340 GCGAAAIGLGLQKH
+340 GCGAAAIGLGLQQQ
-354 LSFLVIPA
+354 LSFFAVPF
-362 ASLAPLAVL
+362 ASLILLAVL
-371 FLLSVL
+371 FLIAVL
-377 LGALLP
+377 LGAFLP
-383 AVLVRPQTTKPK
+383 AVLTRPKAAQKK
-395 EKPAKKFRL
+395 ESKAKKFRL

-411 QIGVGCAVLLIAVS
+411 QVGVGCAVLLIAVS

-445 MSIKM
+445 LSIKM
-450 NGTSGMPFSLKDDL
+450 NGRTSGMPFSLKEDL

-471 EVSAAIDL
+471 DVSAAINL
-479 TDIYT
+479 TDTYSI
-484 VTSDKIQSSQ
+484 TSDKIRSSQ
-494 MLADIWVK
+494 MLSEIRVK
-502 DNGDIPSLIMQN
+502 DNGDIPSLIMHN

-550 AGDSVLTLWRDCYYA
+550 AGDSVLTLWRDCYYD

-605 AGNEV
+605 AGNDV

-617 LPIAGVVKSASNYTL
+617 LPIAGVVKSANNYTL
-632 LTTDRLLFSGTIFV
+632 LTTDRIIFSGTIFV

-652 KMFESAGSFFM
+652 KMFESAGSYHM

-672 VKLSADSNF
+672 VKLAADNNF
-681 SLRRSIS
+681 SLRRSIAS
-688 SVATRRN
+688 IATRRN
-695 GILRA
+695 GILSA

-737 LNLSAYEIQQ
+737 LNLSAYEVQQ

-805 HTSGRVFEFHKPVGS
+805 HTSGRVFEFHKPVGG
-820 QIMVSILLM
+820 QILVSILLM